1 MVGDNHHD
9 DLVLAVA
16 MAAWYGEY
24 QHRHDLAMEQ
34 TAAVLADMLA
44 HQ

>member
-16 MAAWYGEY
+16 M
-24 QHRHDLAMEQ
+24 EQ

-44 HQ
+44 YH